1 MAEQRDRRQSVHD
14 WWIGT
19 AATRAGGTRSAPTVG
34 AHCAGTAGGRRDST
48 RRGVGDPSN
57 DAIIKFNL
65 IYSLLCTMYSIND
78 VAPSRRC
85 RPPPRPVVVLFRRR
99 LSFATTCHVVS
110 PRSPPSRSKSWTTKV
125 PSSSLHVLV
134 PVPPS
139 PPPPQPAAV
148 VLCPLLSSVLN
159 RPSSLSFSIYG
170 GDGA

>member
-1 MAEQRDRRQSVHD
+1 MYLIKWDCGDE
-14 WWIGT
+14 
-19 AATRAGGTRSAPTVG
+19 AGGTRSAPTVG

-57 DAIIKFNL
+57 DTIIKFNL

-125 PSSSLHVLV
+125 PSSSLHVLATA
-134 PVPPS
+134 PPS

-148 VLCPLLSSVLN
+148 VLHSLLSSV
-159 RPSSLSFSIYG
+159 R
-170 GDGA
+170 